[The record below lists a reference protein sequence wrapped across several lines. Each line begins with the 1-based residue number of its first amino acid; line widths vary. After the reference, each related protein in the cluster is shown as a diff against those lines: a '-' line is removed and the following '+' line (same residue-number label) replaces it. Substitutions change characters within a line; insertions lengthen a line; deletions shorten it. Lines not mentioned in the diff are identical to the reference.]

1 MHFSEPPFKDLLCGT
16 ISAFST
22 KLERYTAMIGDKIFE
37 EWSVA
42 LFSARLLRKS
52 GSSLPKEL
60 PLIRRDVESAI
71 NHQAS
76 YVNGTLPSPAHV
88 CGAIEGH
95 INRLT
100 PEFLKQESYNCVFW
114 MYLLEHNLRLWVCP
128 WFDIRLHKSHK
139 PTQSRNPLSFQL
151 ICPQTAQ
158 PVAGK
163 PGTMTTI
170 EFLHLEH
177 AKLLQLVYDNSRR
190 SILDYWTNSTSLQA
204 NYKSAMLRY
213 RSIIEKGNWS
223 DAPLIEGWS
232 LRPFRLQSP
241 ASVYKST
248 LQAIYFHPEKN
259 EDWQQELQALSADL
273 RKAEQA
279 QEKLFQPNTT
289 IKMVFDQWE
298 SQGLGRTYDADPN
311 TERFSR
317 IRNSKTPHL
326 HTVGQMKHEE
336 WVKSRE
342 NGPEVKSIRAMFF
355 PPNTAREKILKDI
368 HAFYPS
374 EPQLTEAVRARDEKE
389 VRQLLESGTDIDV
402 MNDNGLTPLQVAAA
416 LGYAEM
422 VRLLIEHKADMN
434 VELLVQGA
442 TGYISCTV
450 LHIAVGREDAE
461 IVELLLQ
468 HGARVD
474 ESTLEEGVFKA
485 NESIFQELLDHG
497 PDLSNRYTREQTIL
511 HTAAAKGSPGILSKL
526 IKNGVEIDAVDVHG
540 NTPLHV
546 AAVYNHGP
554 IMQLLLDAGANIEAI
569 DHQNLTAL
577 AIAIKAKGTA
587 VIRTLLDNNANMKAY
602 GEAPPALILAAIQ
615 KDESSIRLLL
625 ERGADPNAHFL
636 LAPLHLAAA
645 DDQLALLEL
654 LLSYGAKV
662 ESRITCQDSPPQPCQ
677 TPLHFAVNYGHI
689 SAAKVLLK
697 GGADV
702 NKTYHDGMTPLH
714 LAAQMGYLDMAS
726 FLLLHGADIT
736 AETEKTDTPFS
747 VAAASGHGNI
757 AELLFKKGHAVMTAN
772 QKVRGLVMAVTNG
785 SSLLVAGLLDLG
797 IPVNAIDGQGRTA
810 LSMAKSMGNEQ
821 MANFLIGR
829 GAGKDTRNSA
839 AHPGRSIEGA
849 SASRPSKGL
858 GRFRLFQQKF
868 RGGRG

>member
-22 KLERYTAMIGDKIFE
+22 KLERYTAIIGDKIFE

-95 INRLT
+95 FNRLT

-241 ASVYKST
+241 ASLYKST

-259 EDWQQELQALSADL
+259 EDWEQELRALSTDL

-298 SQGLGRTYDADPN
+298 SQGLGRIYDADPN

-336 WVKSRE
+336 WVKSRG

-368 HAFYPS
+368 HAFYLS

-389 VRQLLESGTDIDV
+389 VRQLLESGTEIDV
-402 MNDNGLTPLQVAAA
+402 MNGNGLTPLQVAAA

-422 VRLLIEHKADMN
+422 VRVLIEHKADMN

-442 TGYISCTV
+442 TGYIPCTV

-497 PDLSNRYTREQTIL
+497 PDLSHRYT
-511 HTAAAKGSPGILSKL
+511 P
-526 IKNGVEIDAVDVHG
+526 
-540 NTPLHV
+540 
-546 AAVYNHGP
+546 
-554 IMQLLLDAGANIEAI
+554 
-569 DHQNLTAL
+569 
-577 AIAIKAKGTA
+577 KGTA

-636 LAPLHLAAA
+636 LTPLHLAAA
-645 DDQLALLEL
+645 DDQPALLEL
-654 LLSYGAKV
+654 LLSYGANV

-714 LAAQMGYLDMAS
+714 LAAQMGHLDMAS

-736 AETEKTDTPFS
+736 AETEKTDTLFS

-757 AELLFKKGHAVMTAN
+757 AELLFNKGHAVMTAN
-772 QKVRGLVMAVTNG
+772 QKARGLVMAVTNG

-810 LSMAKSMGNEQ
+810 LSMAKSMGNER